1 MEWISV
7 KDRLPELGN
16 DYLVTDGFACM
27 VSVFRGNEWD
37 FWNIKWWSSEQVTH
51 WMPLP
56 NHHQMNNHYRIN
68 RIRIAILDEMRKINR
83 KAFSIAN
90 VKRFDLLQRR
100 YEKCNILLYGMAQPF
115 NH

>member
-7 KDRLPELGN
+7 KDRLPEDGG

-27 VSVFRGNEWD
+27 VSAFRSKNNEWD

-56 NHHQMNNHYRIN
+56 KPPSN
-68 RIRIAILDEMRKINR
+68 E
-83 KAFSIAN
+83 
-90 VKRFDLLQRR
+90 
-100 YEKCNILLYGMAQPF
+100 
-115 NH
+115 

>member
-1 MEWISV
+1 MNNLKQQTMEWISV
-7 KDRLPELGN
+7 KNRLPENIG

-56 NHHQMNNHYRIN
+56 KSPSN
-68 RIRIAILDEMRKINR
+68 E
-83 KAFSIAN
+83 
-90 VKRFDLLQRR
+90 
-100 YEKCNILLYGMAQPF
+100 
-115 NH
+115 